1 MHPQSEQMSTVTPS
15 SEHLS
20 LVLNK
25 QTVETLLKDKRYE
38 KVIKKQF
45 EDIMRQNQLKVADVQ
60 SLLDETGVSNRGYAA
75 IYKSLQEKLQQAN
88 IKGSLLPNPYSI
100 KKVRHGINETVL
112 QALGQPF
119 HIEDTY
125 YSPTGEIMVYNK
137 FNNIFYNIEV
147 LQSYSVQFFEISM
160 DECQGLLKFVIKLD
174 ECELVKESKMER
186 VTITLMNRALDP
198 TITTTDPRWFSVQSE
213 SNILSLAT
221 FEVRN
226 INYIY
231 EYLLIHSSSFM

>member
-1 MHPQSEQMSTVTPS
+1 
-15 SEHLS
+15 
-20 LVLNK
+20 
-25 QTVETLLKDKRYE
+25 
-38 KVIKKQF
+38 
-45 EDIMRQNQLKVADVQ
+45 
-60 SLLDETGVSNRGYAA
+60 
-75 IYKSLQEKLQQAN
+75 
-88 IKGSLLPNPYSI
+88 
-100 KKVRHGINETVL
+100 
-112 QALGQPF
+112 
-119 HIEDTY
+119 
-125 YSPTGEIMVYNK
+125 MVYNK

-174 ECELVKESKMER
+174 ECELVKERKMER